1 MKCSNCGA
9 NLMVESKYCPR
20 CGTLFPSDD
29 VKKNVNE
36 LELYLLGYY
45 IKDKKINFN
54 LYNMSLGYILFNFV
68 YAFYKKMYF
77 VGIVSFFNCL
87 LFLRF
92 VLGKFSYILNS
103 YGFYFLV
110 FVFAFDFCIFI
121 YLFYAFK
128 FNDLYIAKSKFNV
141 QKVIKNNPDKTKEE
155 LSEICKKK
163 GKNSYLLALLS
174 LVTFLFMVFF

>member
-1 MKCSNCGA
+1 
-9 NLMVESKYCPR
+9 MVESKYCPR

-29 VKKNVNE
+29 VKKIINE

-54 LYNMSLGYILFNFV
+54 LHNLSLGYIFFNFV

-92 VLGKFSYILNS
+92 VFGKFSYILNS

-110 FVFAFDFCIFI
+110 FVFALDFFVFI

-128 FNDLYIAKSKFNV
+128 FNDLYIIKSKYEI
-141 QKVIKNNPDKTKEE
+141 QKVIKNNPDKTKKE
-155 LSEICKKK
+155 LAKICERK

-174 LVTFLFMVFF
+174 LIAFFLINFL